1 MTNSGKVVANAGV
14 ANAKSQ
20 YTNAVALPKDL
31 FTAGESKSQFANSAA
46 MPTLGSNSTSTPPPL
61 GNAATAPTQSGGKR
75 KGAKKVTKKGKKGGA
90 LMDDV
95 KNLAVPFAILLAKQ
109 GLQTMF
115 DKKKKTST
123 GSELSARSAA
133 SATSS
138 RRKSTLTGGSC
149 GSQCAAHVAPATGG
163 AKRTAS
169 RSTASKST
177 ASKTT
182 ASKASGTR
190 ASSSRS
196 SRGGAQGQQVK
207 SRFEKLSKEIDEFLQ
222 KY

>member
-31 FTAGESKSQFANSAA
+31 FTSGETKSTFANSAS
-46 MPTLGSNSTSTPPPL
+46 MPTLGSTSTPPPL
-61 GNAATAPTQSGGKR
+61 ANSATAPTQSGGKR
-75 KGAKKVTKKGKKGGA
+75 KGAKKVAKKGKKGGA

-115 DKKKKTST
+115 DKKKKTASA
-123 GSELSARSAA
+123 GSELSARSASSA
-133 SATSS
+133 SSA
-138 RRKSTLTGGSC
+138 RRRSTLTGGSC

-163 AKRTAS
+163 AKRTSAAK
-169 RSTASKST
+169 RTTSKST
-177 ASKTT
+177 T
-182 ASKASGTR
+182 AKSSSTR